1 MSIESDLQRRLDEN
15 VKSKADESTKEE
27 CPDINAVECHD
38 QNVQEMSI
46 IISLV
51 KNMNDMKSIISIF
64 TDRNINILHI
74 ESRLGRLNVKK
85 QRKNLEFEPLELLIH
100 AEVPCIESESLL
112 EELKSFSSYRI
123 VQNPP
128 MNLAEAKN
136 PTVNDKVPW
145 FPRHISDLDKVS
157 NSVLMYGKELD
168 ADHPGF
174 KDKEYRK
181 RRMMFADI
189 ALKYKWGQQIPIIEY
204 TETEKTTCEFD
215 LPQLQVVSDFLKART
230 GFCLRPV
237 AGYLSA
243 RDFLSGLAFR
253 VFYCTQYIRHQADPF
268 YTPEPDCCHE
278 LLGHVP
284 MLADPKFARFS
295 QEIGLA
301 SLGTSDEEI
310 KKLATCYFFT
320 IEFGLC
326 RQDNQLKAYGAG
338 LLSSVAELQHALSD
352 KAVIKPFI
360 PMKVINEECLVTTF
374 QNGYFETSSFEDATR
389 QMRQVF
395 TD

>member
-15 VKSKADESTKEE
+15 IKSEADESTKEE
-27 CPDINAVECHD
+27 CPHINAVECHD

-64 TDRNINILHI
+64 TDRNVNILHI

-204 TETEKTTCEFD
+204 TETEKTTWGRIYRELTRLYKTSACHEFQRN
-215 LPQLQVVSDFLKART
+215 LALLQDK
-230 GFCLRPV
+230 
-237 AGYLSA
+237 AGY
-243 RDFLSGLAFR
+243 
-253 VFYCTQYIRHQADPF
+253 
-268 YTPEPDCCHE
+268 
-278 LLGHVP
+278 
-284 MLADPKFARFS
+284 K
-295 QEIGLA
+295 
-301 SLGTSDEEI
+301 
-310 KKLATCYFFT
+310 
-320 IEFGLC
+320 
-326 RQDNQLKAYGAG
+326 
-338 LLSSVAELQHALSD
+338 
-352 KAVIKPFI
+352 
-360 PMKVINEECLVTTF
+360 
-374 QNGYFETSSFEDATR
+374 
-389 QMRQVF
+389 
-395 TD
+395 